1 MIVPSSSFS
10 AMLPV
15 KPSVTTTSAAP
26 RSRSRL
32 SALPREVEAALAQQ
46 RMRVEGQ
53 RVALLVLLA
62 DREQAHLR
70 VARRRA
76 ARWLKTAPIWA
87 NWSRCSARASALA
100 PASSSTEG
108 PSRAGIGTAI
118 AGRITPGRRRR
129 WIIPAASTAPVLPAE
144 TTASVV
150 PSATERTAA
159 TRLESGFAA
168 HRLRGL
174 VGHLDRLG
182 RDDERQPL
190 RVEAFGPEERHLD
203 PVGGGVERAEDHL
216 VGRVVSSKRVDCD
229 AGHLRSV
236 ETERFDLAALV
247 GAAGRADAMGALRR
261 AALRARVDARSLDAV
276 GRAALVAA

>member
-32 SALPREVEAALAQQ
+32 SAFPAKLRPLSRRSACASRVSALPFSSSSPIE
-46 RMRVEGQ
+46 
-53 RVALLVLLA
+53 
-62 DREQAHLR
+62 
-70 VARRRA
+70 RRRTSGLPTPSSS
-76 ARWLKTAPIWA
+76 RLKTVPIWA

-144 TTASVV
+144 TIASVV
-150 PSATERTAA
+150 PVGDRADGRDEARVG
-159 TRLESGFAA
+159 LCP
-168 HRLRGL
+168 HRVGRL

-182 RDDERQPL
+182 RDDERQAL
-190 RVEAFGPEERHLD
+190 RVEPRGPEERHLD
-203 PVGGGVERAEDHL
+203 AIGGGVERAEDHL

-229 AGHLRSV
+229 ASHLRGLDA
-236 ETERFDLAALV
+236 ERFDLAALI

-261 AALRARVDARSLDAV
+261 PALRARVDARSLDAV